1 MRKKKVLAAMLV
13 AAMTMGLATGC
24 GDGTGTGENANADSK
39 SNETTAGT
47 EIADG
52 EIYEC
57 VVEYP
62 TLGETPADLQ
72 LVEDALNE
80 ITEAKIGVHV
90 TLYPINAFNSTQET
104 TQMIASGQKL
114 DLAISI
120 FEGGCLN
127 YVNSDSIIELD
138 ELVEKYGEDIRLAEG
153 VAMGGGY
160 INGTLYAV
168 PTEEKMGRVKAF
180 EARKDLLDKYG
191 IVYDENKIYTPE
203 ELTEI
208 FATIQAGEGDT
219 FHCIAASSGDDAL
232 YTFFDHVDTLGASYA
247 SGVLTDYGKAGTTVT
262 NYFETEEFA
271 DICAEIRTWYEAGY
285 LSSDCNTTTDAAL
298 TQLET
303 GNYLGMFTNA
313 EPDMVANHS
322 LMMNS
327 YVGTDVVPLYTSAPS
342 SQTAYYQITQWM
354 IPITCDNPEKT
365 MQFLNLTYADQEVI
379 NILKNGIEGTHYEFV
394 DGSDCIIDYANG
406 YDASTVPYT
415 AILNVWGDKSKD
427 YQFTPITEEYYD
439 ELATFNAS
447 VSEEYTSDALGYTFD
462 SSTVKTQYAA
472 VTDVVTQYSS
482 VLGLGVADPD
492 TAIDEFV
499 SALKAAGIDEII
511 AENQSQLDAWLAQ

>member
-1 MRKKKVLAAMLV
+1 MRAKRVLAALL
-13 AAMTMGLATGC
+13 ATAMTAGLAAGC
-24 GDGTGTGENANADSK
+24 GSDTGAKGDAQ
-39 SNETTAGT
+39 GT
-47 EIADG
+47 EIAEG

-62 TLGETPADLQ
+62 TLGETPQDLQ

-80 ITEAKIGVHV
+80 ITEEKIGVHV

-104 TQMIASGQKL
+104 TQMIASGEKL

-120 FEGGCLN
+120 FEGGCLS
-127 YVNSDSIIELD
+127 YANSESIIELD
-138 ELVEKYGEDIRLAEG
+138 ELVEEYGQDILAAEG

-160 INGTLYAV
+160 VNGKLYAV

-191 IVYDENKIYTPE
+191 IEYDENKIYTPQ

-208 FATIQAGEGDT
+208 FAIVQAGEGGT
-219 FHCIAASSGDDAL
+219 FHCIAASSGDDPI

-247 SGVLTDYGKAGTTVT
+247 SGVLTDYGTAGTTVT

-271 DICAEIRTWYEAGY
+271 ELCAEIRTWYENGY
-285 LSSDCNTTTDAAL
+285 LSTDCNTTTDAAL

-303 GNYLGMFTNA
+303 GNYLGQFTNA
-313 EPDMVANHS
+313 EPDMIANHS

-327 YVGTDVVPLYTSAPS
+327 YVGTDVVPLYTSAPAA
-342 SQTAYYQITQWM
+342 QTAYYQITQWM

-365 MQFLNLTYADQEVI
+365 MQFLNLTYANKDVI

-406 YDASTVPYT
+406 YDPSTVPYT

-427 YQFTPITEEYYD
+427 YQFTPITEQYYD
-439 ELATFNAS
+439 ELAAFNAS
-447 VSEEYTSDALGYTFD
+447 VSEEYTSEALGYTFD
-462 SSTVKTQYAA
+462 SSAVKSQYAA

-492 TAIDEFV
+492 TTLDEFV

-511 AENQSQLDAWLAQ
+511 AENQSQLDAWLAEQ

>member
-1 MRKKKVLAAMLV
+1 MKRKKVLAAMLV
-13 AAMTMGLATGC
+13 AAMTTGLTAGC
-24 GDGTGTGENANADSK
+24 GGGTNTDANANGDAP
-39 SNETTAGT
+39 GT
-47 EIADG
+47 EAANE

-80 ITEAKIGVHV
+80 ITEEKIGVHV
-90 TLYPINAFNSTQET
+90 TFYPINAFNSTQET
-104 TQMIASGQKL
+104 TQMISSGQKL

-120 FEGGCLN
+120 FEGGCLS

-138 ELVEKYGEDIRLAEG
+138 ALVEEYGQDILAAEG

-191 IVYDENKIYTPE
+191 IEYDENKVYTAE

-208 FATIQAGEGDT
+208 FAVVQAGEGDT
-219 FHCIAASSGDDAL
+219 FHCIAASSGDDPI

-247 SGVLTDYGKAGTTVT
+247 SGVLTDYGTAGTTVT

-285 LSSDCNTTTDAAL
+285 LSADCNTTTDATL
-298 TQLET
+298 TQMET
-303 GNYLGMFTNA
+303 GNYFGMFSNA

-327 YVGTDVVPLYTSAPS
+327 YVGTEVVPLYTSAPS

-406 YDASTVPYT
+406 YDPSTVPYT

-439 ELATFNAS
+439 ELAAFNAS
-447 VSEEYTSDALGYTFD
+447 ISEEYTSDVLGYTFD
-462 SSTVKTQYAA
+462 SSKVKTQYAA
-472 VTDVVTQYSS
+472 VTDVVTQYAS
-482 VLGLGVADPD
+482 VLGLGVTEPD
-492 TAIDEFV
+492 AAIDEFV

-511 AENQSQLDAWLAQ
+511 AENQSQLDAWLAEQ

>member
-1 MRKKKVLAAMLV
+1 MRVKRVLAVLLAT
-13 AAMTMGLATGC
+13 AMTAGLATGC
-24 GDGTGTGENANADSK
+24 GSDTSAKGDAQ
-39 SNETTAGT
+39 GT
-47 EIADG
+47 EIAEG

-62 TLGETPADLQ
+62 TLGETPQDLQ

-80 ITEAKIGVHV
+80 ITEEKIGVHV

-104 TQMIASGQKL
+104 TQMIASGEKL

-120 FEGGCLN
+120 FEGGCLS
-127 YVNSDSIIELD
+127 YANSESIIELD
-138 ELVEKYGEDIRLAEG
+138 ELVEEYGQDILAAEG

-160 INGTLYAV
+160 VNGTLYAV

-191 IVYDENKIYTPE
+191 IEYDANKIYTPQ

-208 FATIQAGEGDT
+208 FAIVQAGEGDT
-219 FHCIAASSGDDAL
+219 FHCIAASSGDDPL
-232 YTFFDHVDTLGASYA
+232 YTFFDHADTLGASYA
-247 SGVLTDYGKAGTTVT
+247 SGVLTDYGTAGTTVT

-271 DICAEIRTWYEAGY
+271 ELCAEIRTWYENGY

-303 GNYLGMFTNA
+303 GNYLGQFTNA
-313 EPDMVANHS
+313 EPDMIANHS

-327 YVGTDVVPLYTSAPS
+327 YVGTDVVPLYTSAPAA
-342 SQTAYYQITQWM
+342 QTAYYQLTQWM

-365 MQFLNLTYADQEVI
+365 MQFLNLTYADKDVI

-406 YDASTVPYT
+406 YDPSTVPYT

-427 YQFTPITEEYYD
+427 YQFTPITEQYYD
-439 ELATFNAS
+439 ELAAFNAS
-447 VSEEYTSDALGYTFD
+447 VSDEHTSDALGYTFD
-462 SSTVKTQYAA
+462 SSAVKSQYAA

-492 TAIDEFV
+492 TTLGEFV

-511 AENQSQLDAWLAQ
+511 AENQSQLDAWLAEQ